1 MTKKK
6 DKSKVQPLTS
16 EIGML
21 RALANQMI
29 GRAATATLAGQSYG
43 GERKLYD
50 ALGYKHSP
58 DFTDFY
64 NCYNRQDI
72 ARRVIKAPVNASW
85 RKKPNIEENVEK
97 TAGKPG
103 ERTEFETA
111 WDTLVRELRV
121 FHYFLRIDR
130 LAGIGEFGAL
140 FLGFDD
146 GGDLGKEVTR
156 GNLIYLMPYNQGS
169 LTVDKWQEDIKDPR
183 YGQPEI
189 YKVKMAMPG
198 SSTGGEDKQVHW
210 TRMLHVAE
218 EAEENDVI
226 GTPRLRPIYNR
237 LQDLE
242 KVAGGSAEMF
252 WRGAFPGYGLKADP
266 EFEFGKDD
274 MEALEEEIT
283 KFVHDLQRYIRL
295 VGVDVKELASQVAD
309 PKGHA
314 DILFQL
320 ISAATGIPKR
330 ILTGTERGELAS
342 IMDERNWNTFVDAR
356 RDDHCESLILRPFI
370 SRLVHVK
377 AMPEPGEGGY
387 TVEWEDLSSPT
398 EKERA
403 EVIKLRA
410 EALAKYV
417 GTPGMEMLMPWP
429 VFLKREM
436 GYTDEEIKKIEEVQT
451 DGELDAEVA
460 AAEAAEVRRQ
470 IEKDMRDAGWTAPQL
485 LAP

>member
-1 MTKKK
+1 
-6 DKSKVQPLTS
+6 
-16 EIGML
+16 
-21 RALANQMI
+21 
-29 GRAATATLAGQSYG
+29 
-43 GERKLYD
+43 
-50 ALGYKHSP
+50 
-58 DFTDFY
+58 
-64 NCYNRQDI
+64 
-72 ARRVIKAPVNASW
+72 
-85 RKKPNIEENVEK
+85 
-97 TAGKPG
+97 
-103 ERTEFETA
+103 
-111 WDTLVRELRV
+111 
-121 FHYFLRIDR
+121 
-130 LAGIGEFGAL
+130 
-140 FLGFDD
+140 
-146 GGDLGKEVTR
+146 
-156 GNLIYLMPYNQGS
+156 
-169 LTVDKWQEDIKDPR
+169 
-183 YGQPEI
+183 
-189 YKVKMAMPG
+189 
-198 SSTGGEDKQVHW
+198 
-210 TRMLHVAE
+210 
-218 EAEENDVI
+218 
-226 GTPRLRPIYNR
+226 
-237 LQDLE
+237 
-242 KVAGGSAEMF
+242 MF